1 VADYGPALRTGD
13 YGFPRVRPT
22 TVGTNLGTV
31 KLISTVTESD
41 AELAARFERDTAP
54 LRPVLMRGARR
65 LTRNEADAEDLLQ
78 DALMHAFMGFRRF
91 EPGSNL
97 NAWLFRIMHNRWISS
112 YRMKQ
117 RRPAEYAVES
127 VADLDLP
134 AAMVRSTPS
143 AEAAVMDVF
152 PDADIKAALEQLP
165 EGFRIALYYADVQ
178 GLTYAETARV
188 MGTPVGTVMSRVF
201 RGRAQLRDTL
211 AGVARERGMGRV
223 QLEKVSA

>member
-1 VADYGPALRTGD
+1 M
-13 YGFPRVRPT
+13 
-22 TVGTNLGTV
+22 

-54 LRPVLMRGARR
+54 LQPVLMRGARR

-97 NAWLFRIMHNRWISS
+97 NAWLFRIMHNRWISG
-112 YRMKQ
+112 YRMKL

-134 AAMVRSTPS
+134 AGMMRSTPS
-143 AEAAVMDVF
+143 AEAAAMDVF
-152 PDADIKAALEQLP
+152 PDADIKAALDQLP

-178 GLTYAETARV
+178 GLTYAETAQV

-201 RGRAQLRDTL
+201 RGRAQLRLAL
-211 AGVARERGMGRV
+211 AGVAREHGMGRV
-223 QLEKVSA
+223 QLEQASA

>member
-1 VADYGPALRTGD
+1 M
-13 YGFPRVRPT
+13 
-22 TVGTNLGTV
+22 

-65 LTRNEADAEDLLQ
+65 LARNEADAEDLLQ

-91 EPGSNL
+91 EPGTNL
-97 NAWLFRIMHNRWISS
+97 NAWLFRIMHNRWISG

-117 RRPAEYAVES
+117 RRPTEYAVES

-134 AAMVRSTPS
+134 AGVMRSTPS

-165 EGFRIALYYADVQ
+165 EGFRTALYYADVQ

-201 RGRAQLRDTL
+201 RGRAALRSSL

-223 QLEKVSA
+223 QFHQASA

>member
-1 VADYGPALRTGD
+1 MGR
-13 YGFPRVRPT
+13 
-22 TVGTNLGTV
+22 V

-91 EPGSNL
+91 EPGTNL
-97 NAWLFRIMHNRWISS
+97 NAWLFRIMHNRWISNH
-112 YRMKQ
+112 RMRQ
-117 RRPAEYAVES
+117 RRPAEHAVGS

-134 AAMVRSTPS
+134 AAMMRSAPS
-143 AEAAVMDVF
+143 AEATAMEVL
-152 PDADIKAALEQLP
+152 PDADIKAALNQLP
-165 EGFRIALYYADVQ
+165 EGFRTALYYADVQ

-201 RGRAQLRDTL
+201 RARAQLRDTL
-211 AGVARERGMGRV
+211 AGVARERGVGGV
-223 QLEKVSA
+223 QLEQVSA

>member
-1 VADYGPALRTGD
+1 M
-13 YGFPRVRPT
+13 
-22 TVGTNLGTV
+22 
-31 KLISTVTESD
+31 KLIITVTESD

-91 EPGSNL
+91 EPGTNL
-97 NAWLFRIMHNRWISS
+97 NAWLFRIMHNRWISNH
-112 YRMKQ
+112 RMRQ
-117 RRPAEYAVES
+117 RRPAEHAVGS

-134 AAMVRSTPS
+134 AAMMRSAPS
-143 AEAAVMDVF
+143 AEATAMEVL
-152 PDADIKAALEQLP
+152 PDADIKAALNQLP
-165 EGFRIALYYADVQ
+165 EGFRTALYYADVQ

-201 RGRAQLRDTL
+201 RARAQLRDTL
-211 AGVARERGMGRV
+211 AGVARERGVGGV
-223 QLEKVSA
+223 QLEQVSA

>member
-1 VADYGPALRTGD
+1 MYTIVSE
-13 YGFPRVRPT
+13 
-22 TVGTNLGTV
+22 GTAPIG
-31 KLISTVTESD
+31 SQESD
-41 AELAARFERDTAP
+41 AELAARFERDTRP

-91 EPGSNL
+91 EQGTNL

-127 VADLDLP
+127 IADLDVP
-134 AAMVRSTPS
+134 ALRSARS
-143 AEAAVMDVF
+143 AESTAMDSF
-152 PDADIKAALEQLP
+152 PDAEIKAALDQLP
-165 EGFRIALYYADVQ
+165 EGFRVALFYADVQ
-178 GLTYAETARV
+178 GLTYAETAQV

-201 RGRAQLRDTL
+201 RARTQLRQAL
-211 AGVARERGMGRV
+211 AGVARERGVGRA
-223 QLEKVSA
+223 QLEQQSA

>member
-1 VADYGPALRTGD
+1 MTERAS
-13 YGFPRVRPT
+13 
-22 TVGTNLGTV
+22 LGLV

-41 AELAARFERDTAP
+41 AELAARFVRDTAP

-91 EPGSNL
+91 EPGTNL
-97 NAWLFRIMHNRWISS
+97 NAWLFRILHNRWISG
-112 YRMKQ
+112 YRMRQ

-134 AAMVRSTPS
+134 TAMMRSAPS
-143 AEAAVMDVF
+143 AEATAMEVF
-152 PDADIKAALEQLP
+152 PDADIKAALEQLQ

-211 AGVARERGMGRV
+211 AGVARDRGMGRV
-223 QLEKVSA
+223 RLEQISA

>member
-1 VADYGPALRTGD
+1 MTERAS
-13 YGFPRVRPT
+13 
-22 TVGTNLGTV
+22 LGLV

-41 AELAARFERDTAP
+41 AELAARFARDTAP

-91 EPGSNL
+91 EPGTNL
-97 NAWLFRIMHNRWISS
+97 NAWLFRILHNRWISG
-112 YRMKQ
+112 YRMRQ

-134 AAMVRSTPS
+134 TAMMRSAPS
-143 AEAAVMDVF
+143 AEATAMDVF

-178 GLTYAETARV
+178 GFTYAETARV

-211 AGVARERGMGRV
+211 AGVARDRGMGRV
-223 QLEKVSA
+223 RLEQISA

>member
-1 VADYGPALRTGD
+1 M
-13 YGFPRVRPT
+13 
-22 TVGTNLGTV
+22 

-41 AELAARFERDTAP
+41 AELAARFARDTAP
-54 LRPVLMRGARR
+54 LWPVLMRGARR

-97 NAWLFRIMHNRWISS
+97 NAWLFRIMHNRWISG
-112 YRMKQ
+112 YRMRQ

-134 AAMVRSTPS
+134 TAMMRSAPS
-143 AEAAVMDVF
+143 AEATAMDVL

-223 QLEKVSA
+223 QLEQVSA

>member
-1 VADYGPALRTGD
+1 M
-13 YGFPRVRPT
+13 
-22 TVGTNLGTV
+22 

-65 LTRNEADAEDLLQ
+65 LTRSEADAEDLLQ

-91 EPGSNL
+91 EPGTNL
-97 NAWLFRIMHNRWISS
+97 NAWLFRIMHNRWISG

-143 AEAAVMDVF
+143 AETAVMDAF
-152 PDADIKAALEQLP
+152 PDTDIRAALAQLP

-178 GLTYAETARV
+178 GLTYAETARL

-201 RGRAQLRDTL
+201 RARTQLRDTL

-223 QLEKVSA
+223 PLEKASA

>member
-1 VADYGPALRTGD
+1 
-13 YGFPRVRPT
+13 
-22 TVGTNLGTV
+22 V
-31 KLISTVTESD
+31 KLISAVTESD

-91 EPGSNL
+91 ERGTNL
-97 NAWLFRIMHNRWISS
+97 NAWLFRIMHNRWISG

-127 VADLDLP
+127 IADLDLP
-134 AAMVRSTPS
+134 ADALRSTRS
-143 AEAAVMDVF
+143 AESAAMDAL
-152 PDADIKAALEQLP
+152 PDTEIKAALDQLP
-165 EGFRIALYYADVQ
+165 EGFRVALYYADVQ
-178 GLTYAETARV
+178 GLTYAETAQV

-201 RGRAQLRDTL
+201 RGRAQLRQTL
-211 AGVARERGMGRV
+211 AGVARERGMGRA
-223 QLEKVSA
+223 QLERRSA